1 MIEVQNI
8 NKSYGSIKVLENFS
22 LIFEKTGGGV
32 YFIKVPSVKVK
43 TTLLNI
49 IGAIENADS
58 GKILYGGKKYKRMED
73 FKNTSFVFQNF
84 GLLENETVL
93 YNFTKFNIPN
103 NYSRILAA
111 LKDVGLGNILNKK
124 IYSLS
129 GGEQQRVA
137 IAKALLKDSNI
148 ILADEP
154 TGNLDKKNSMNIID
168 ILRSSSRDRLVIIV
182 THDLELIDESKG
194 DKCIVL

>member
-8 NKSYGSIKVLENFS
+8 NKSYGNKKVLENFS
-22 LIFEKTGGGV
+22 QAFEKGRMNFITG
-32 YFIKVPSVKVK
+32 PSGKGK

-49 IGAIENADS
+49 IGAIESYDS
-58 GKILYGGKKYKRMED
+58 GLILYDSRKYKKIEV
-73 FKNTSFVFQNF
+73 FKNTSFIFQNF

-93 YNFTKFNIPN
+93 SNFTKFDIPN
-103 NYSRILAA
+103 EHSRISDV
-111 LKDVGLGNILNKK
+111 LKQVGLDNVLNKK
-124 IYSLS
+124 VYSLS

-137 IAKALLKDSNI
+137 IAKALLKDSSI

-154 TGNLDKKNSMNIID
+154 TGNLDIENALNIIN
-168 ILRSSSRDRLVIIV
+168 ILRNNSKDKLIIVV
-182 THDLELIDESKG
+182 THDLQLIDETKG